1 MHDTQIFH
9 EVLWQFLAFL
19 RVFYCDWQ
27 KIVFIYAECFSADL
41 IWLLTGSNQILNQC

>member
-19 RVFYCDWQ
+19 GVL
-27 KIVFIYAECFSADL
+27 IVIGKRLSSSML
-41 IWLLTGSNQILNQC
+41 IILLQIQNHYLLRPQR

>member
-27 KIVFIYAECFSADL
+27 KIVFIYADNSLADSEPL
-41 IWLLTGSNQILNQC
+41 STATSKIR